1 MIEGRGLLNK
11 LLGRTVTTMI
21 NLNPISEI
29 EFQSYFE
36 ATITSY
42 AEHNVESGRWT
53 QDEASKLAKVEIDA
67 MLPYGLDTPNNLIY
81 VAESKDKN
89 IPVGYLWVAIDE
101 SSNRKSMFI
110 CDIEIHEEFRKQ
122 GYAEAAAYS
131 LERYARELGVTSIQA
146 NIFGHNKRAQLLSQK
161 LGYQVTNIFVSKQL
175 C

>member
-1 MIEGRGLLNK
+1 
-11 LLGRTVTTMI
+11 
-21 NLNPISEI
+21 
-29 EFQSYFE
+29 
-36 ATITSY
+36 
-42 AEHNVESGRWT
+42 
-53 QDEASKLAKVEIDA
+53 

-131 LERYARELGVTSIQA
+131 LERYTRELGVTSIQA